1 MELFFD
7 AMNYDFDVVIIG
19 AGGAGMAAAIY
30 TTRYD
35 LKTVIFTKDIG
46 GQAATTEVIENY
58 PGFESVGGMELMQK
72 FQKHAEK
79 TGTEFRYEW
88 VKQVSNIKFQISNNT
103 SPQPSPML
111 GEGDDDGV
119 ASSLNPSSPDTG
131 SGQVRRGDD
140 GDSPLGAGVGGVSG
154 FKITT
159 DAGEYTAK
167 VVILASGMKHKHLNV
182 PGEERFEGHGVAYCA
197 TCDAPFYKNKVAA
210 VVGGGNSALE
220 AVEFLSRVAT
230 KVYGIVWDKE
240 YQGEPALIKTV
251 MASDKVE
258 KIYNAETLEIKGDT
272 KVKGLVYK
280 NRTTGEQKE
289 IALDGVFIEIGW
301 QADTEWLGDLVET
314 NKWGE
319 IIVTEKAETKTP
331 GLYAAG
337 DLTNIFTKQLVASA
351 GQGCLAA
358 VRAIQFIREGK

>member
-7 AMNYDFDVVIIG
+7 TMNYDFDVVIIG

-30 TTRYD
+30 TGRYE

-46 GQAATTEVIENY
+46 GQASTTEKIDNY
-58 PGFESVGGMELMQK
+58 PGFESIGGVELMQK
-72 FQKHAEK
+72 FQKHVEK
-79 TGTEFRYEW
+79 SGAEFRFEW
-88 VKQVSNIKFQISNNT
+88 VKEVKKIDA
-103 SPQPSPML
+103 
-111 GEGDDDGV
+111 EG
-119 ASSLNPSSPDTG
+119 N
-131 SGQVRRGDD
+131 
-140 GDSPLGAGVGGVSG
+140 G

-159 DAGEYTAK
+159 DAGQYISR
-167 VVILASGMKHKHLNV
+167 VVIVASGMKHKHLNV
-182 PGEERFEGHGVAYCA
+182 PGEHTFEGHGVAYCA

-230 KVYGIVWDKE
+230 KVYGIVWDQE

-251 MASDKVE
+251 MNSDRVE

-272 KVKGLVYK
+272 KVERLKYK
-280 NRTTGEQKE
+280 DRTSGEEKE

-319 IIVTEKAETKTP
+319 IIVSDKAETKTP

-337 DLTNIFTKQLVASA
+337 DLTNIFTKQLVSSA
-351 GQGCLAA
+351 GQGVLAA
-358 VRAIQFIREGK
+358 IRAIQFIREGK